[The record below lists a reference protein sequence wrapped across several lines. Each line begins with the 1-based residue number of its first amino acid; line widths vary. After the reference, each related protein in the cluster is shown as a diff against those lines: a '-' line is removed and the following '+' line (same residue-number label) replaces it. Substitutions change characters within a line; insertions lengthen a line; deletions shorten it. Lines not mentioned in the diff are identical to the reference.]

1 MLFNYKYYIIN
12 HESLDIP
19 ISKWLTGIGMGICFL
34 SLVLIPKTL
43 LLFHGSA
50 IELLLVVLSLSSV
63 VILFDPR
70 SAPASLH
77 ISNLL
82 ELVRVQSRLRVTDR
96 ACIFVAWKCGIRRV
110 HRLG

>member
-1 MLFNYKYYIIN
+1 MGIG
-12 HESLDIP
+12 
-19 ISKWLTGIGMGICFL
+19 TGICSL
-34 SLVLIPKTL
+34 SLVLTPKKL

-63 VILFDPR
+63 VVLFDPR
-70 SAPASLH
+70 SASASLH

-82 ELVRVQSRLRVTDR
+82 ELVKVQSRLRVMGHAR
-96 ACIFVAWKCGIRRV
+96 IFVAWKRGVRHV